1 LRRRMAG
8 FYSAVDTRTLLIE
21 ADNPAEAAMNA
32 YRMFEDR
39 TPTNF
44 EVVGPDTE
52 VNEVH
57 LTSEQQE
64 QAITIAF
71 AKRSAS

>member
-1 LRRRMAG
+1 
-8 FYSAVDTRTLLIE
+8 LLIE

>member
-1 LRRRMAG
+1 
-8 FYSAVDTRTLLIE
+8 
-21 ADNPAEAAMNA
+21 MNA

-44 EVVGPDTE
+44 EVVGPNTE

>member
-1 LRRRMAG
+1 MP
-8 FYSAVDTRTLLIE
+8 FYRVTSRTLLIE
-21 ADNPAEAAMNA
+21 ADNPGDAAMNA

-39 TPTNF
+39 TPTDF
-44 EVVGPDTE
+44 EVIGPDTE
-52 VNEVH
+52 VSEVR

-71 AKRSAS
+71 AKRSTS

>member
-1 LRRRMAG
+1 MP
-8 FYSAVDTRTLLIE
+8 FYRVTSHTLLIE

-52 VNEVH
+52 VNDVH
-57 LTSEQQE
+57 LTLEQQE

-71 AKRSAS
+71 AKRSAF

>member
-1 LRRRMAG
+1 MP
-8 FYSAVDTRTLLIE
+8 FYKVTSHSLLVD
-21 ADNPAEAAMNA
+21 ADSPLAAAMNV

-52 VNEVH
+52 INEVH

-71 AKRSAS
+71 SKRAVP

>member
-1 LRRRMAG
+1 MP
-8 FYSAVDTRTLLIE
+8 FYRVTSHTLLIE

-52 VNEVH
+52 VNDIH
-57 LTSEQQE
+57 LTLEQQE

-71 AKRSAS
+71 ATRSVF

>member
-1 LRRRMAG
+1 MP
-8 FYSAVDTRTLLIE
+8 FYRVTSRAFLIE
-21 ADNPAEAAMNA
+21 ANNPEEAAMSA
-32 YRMFEDR
+32 YRIFEDR

-52 VNEVH
+52 VNDVH
-57 LTSEQQE
+57 LTLEQQE

-71 AKRSAS
+71 AKRSAF

>member
-1 LRRRMAG
+1 MP
-8 FYSAVDTRTLLIE
+8 FYKLTSHSLLVE
-21 ADNPAEAAMNA
+21 ADSPAEAAMNV

-52 VNEVH
+52 INEVH
-57 LTSEQQE
+57 LTSDQQE
-64 QAITIAF
+64 HAITIAF
-71 AKRSAS
+71 AKRNIF

>member
-1 LRRRMAG
+1 MP
-8 FYSAVDTRTLLIE
+8 FYRVTSHTLLIE
-21 ADNPAEAAMNA
+21 ADNPVEAAMNA
-32 YRMFEDR
+32 YRIFEDR
-39 TPTNF
+39 TPINF

-52 VNEVH
+52 VNDVH
-57 LTSEQQE
+57 LTLEQQE